1 MDLTLPVKCEM
12 CGAAVRKEGAAVPK
26 VAKRPLDEDA
36 AQPAAAK
43 KQVTGALAAV
53 VGSMAKGSTG
63 PAVRPTGM
71 VLDVVGTARGDRGRN
86 CDEHEICGEVLA
98 EDVVVR
104 LRREQ
109 ILVPNKLGKGFK
121 EETAYTVNWVTDG
134 QDCCRVGFLPRA
146 YVAQGGIFDG
156 VLCQVVRIGNESDND
171 KNERAKV
178 RHSCGY
184 ASMQVIS
191 PLNLG

>member
-1 MDLTLPVKCEM
+1 MDLTLPIKCET

-26 VAKRPLDEDA
+26 EEAKRPPDDDA

-43 KQVTGALAAV
+43 KQATGAPAAA

-63 PAVRPTGM
+63 PAVRPMGM

-86 CDEHEICGEVLA
+86 CDEHEICGEVLE

-104 LRREQ
+104 LRWEQ
-109 ILVPNKLGKGFK
+109 TVPNKLGKGFK

-134 QDCCRVGFLPRA
+134 QDRCRVGFLPRA

>member
-26 VAKRPLDEDA
+26 EAKRPPDEDA

-63 PAVRPTGM
+63 PAVRPMGM

-134 QDCCRVGFLPRA
+134 IVAVLAFFLVPTLRRGGYLTEFFVRSSGLATSLTTTRTSGPR
-146 YVAQGGIFDG
+146 
-156 VLCQVVRIGNESDND
+156 
-171 KNERAKV
+171 
-178 RHSCGY
+178 
-184 ASMQVIS
+184 
-191 PLNLG
+191 

>member
-26 VAKRPLDEDA
+26 EAKRPPDEDA

-63 PAVRPTGM
+63 PAVRPMGM

-109 ILVPNKLGKGFK
+109 SRAAPLARRIWPCSCQGKPRSGGGLG
-121 EETAYTVNWVTDG
+121 TT
-134 QDCCRVGFLPRA
+134 
-146 YVAQGGIFDG
+146 
-156 VLCQVVRIGNESDND
+156 
-171 KNERAKV
+171 
-178 RHSCGY
+178 
-184 ASMQVIS
+184 
-191 PLNLG
+191 